1 MKPNIAGLLGS
12 ASLSIIFLA
21 TPSPADAAGI
31 TSVTPGTVE
40 MVMTAAQRK
49 SAGIGFWPDS
59 TMGAFRFGGTNYVF
73 GANGYSQNTEA
84 LTSVDLNDLQR
95 NFQRI
100 NTTSN
105 IPKGGTNDFDRN
117 YAGGGT
123 VYYDSATGILI
134 HLYHGEHWLT
144 SSYFPFYGAMGIAY
158 SRNLGQTWD
167 KLGEVIS
174 PQTARTSTCQ
184 VDPGAGTLVP
194 RPDGYFYA
202 YYVDRATG
210 CSTFEMA
217 VARAKI
223 SDVIAAAQAGK
234 PLTSGAGN
242 LFKKYYNGSF
252 SQPGVSDL
260 ANSAAGGGAYTPLFI
275 SQGNAAF
282 PSVAWDSTFNQFVM
296 AYAIAWSGIYVRYSS
311 DGINWSTPTQVASGG
326 TAPAGGNAM
335 FYPTV
340 FNTGGGDPQTLGSQF
355 YVYFVNPFG
364 DWNTS
369 NLKRVKVT
377 LGGSSV
383 PIPTVTFTASPT
395 SITSGGSS
403 TLTWS
408 STNTTSCTASGG
420 WNGAKATSGSQSTGA
435 LTTTTTY
442 TLTCTGAAGSASAS
456 ATVTVGATTFFTI
469 TSPTNGATVFGTV
482 PITGNSGSQ
491 WVNVAAYDTSN
502 GGVKVAP
509 DVTPS
514 GGTYT
519 LTLNTTTMTSGSHV
533 LAVKAFS
540 VPAGQPGGTS
550 QTINLTLN
558 VSSNMP

>member
-194 RPDGYFYA
+194 RH
-202 YYVDRATG
+202 RW
-210 CSTFEMA
+210 
-217 VARAKI
+217 
-223 SDVIAAAQAGK
+223 
-234 PLTSGAGN
+234 
-242 LFKKYYNGSF
+242 LF
-252 SQPGVSDL
+252 L
-260 ANSAAGGGAYTPLFI
+260 
-275 SQGNAAF
+275 
-282 PSVAWDSTFNQFVM
+282 
-296 AYAIAWSGIYVRYSS
+296 
-311 DGINWSTPTQVASGG
+311 
-326 TAPAGGNAM
+326 
-335 FYPTV
+335 
-340 FNTGGGDPQTLGSQF
+340 
-355 YVYFVNPFG
+355 
-364 DWNTS
+364 
-369 NLKRVKVT
+369 
-377 LGGSSV
+377 
-383 PIPTVTFTASPT
+383 
-395 SITSGGSS
+395 
-403 TLTWS
+403 
-408 STNTTSCTASGG
+408 C
-420 WNGAKATSGSQSTGA
+420 
-435 LTTTTTY
+435 
-442 TLTCTGAAGSASAS
+442 
-456 ATVTVGATTFFTI
+456 
-469 TSPTNGATVFGTV
+469 
-482 PITGNSGSQ
+482 
-491 WVNVAAYDTSN
+491 
-502 GGVKVAP
+502 
-509 DVTPS
+509 
-514 GGTYT
+514 
-519 LTLNTTTMTSGSHV
+519 V
-533 LAVKAFS
+533 LCR
-540 VPAGQPGGTS
+540 
-550 QTINLTLN
+550 
-558 VSSNMP
+558 